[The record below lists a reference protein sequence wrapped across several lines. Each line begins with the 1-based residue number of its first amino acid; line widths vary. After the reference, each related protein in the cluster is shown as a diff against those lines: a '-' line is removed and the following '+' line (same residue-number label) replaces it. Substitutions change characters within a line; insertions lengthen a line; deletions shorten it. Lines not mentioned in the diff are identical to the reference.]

1 MFIEKLFIITA
12 VILISGRVFA
22 KSTIGEAGDYLQFIV
37 PAYAFGMA
45 INEQNWDGAKQFGYS
60 FVAMQA
66 SVYTIKSLTHDM
78 RPDKSNNMA
87 FPSGHTA
94 AAFSGAAFIHKR
106 YGWKKAI
113 VPYTMASYV
122 GFSRVY
128 DKNHHIH
135 DVIAGAAIGTGF
147 SWMFTDRIDRKLTLE
162 TDGHGA
168 KLNFIT
174 IF

>member
-1 MFIEKLFIITA
+1 MFIRNFFIVTMI
-12 VILISGRVFA
+12 VLISGNVFA
-22 KSTIGEAGDYLQFIV
+22 KSTIGEAGDYLQFMV
-37 PAYAFGMA
+37 PAYALGMTMG
-45 INEQNWDGAKQFGYS
+45 EQDWEGTKQFGYS
-60 FVAMQA
+60 FAAMQS

-106 YGWKKAI
+106 YGWKKSI

-128 DKNHHIH
+128 DKNHHVH
-135 DVIAGAAIGTGF
+135 DVIAGAAIGAGF
-147 SWMFTDRIDRKLTLE
+147 SWLFTDRIDQQLALK

-168 KLNFIT
+168 GLNFRT
-174 IF
+174 TF